1 MFEFMG
7 LIGGI
12 FLLGLIGLAAFVVIL
27 PFYLLFRIM
36 GFALKIGL
44 AGIFVAI
51 FGIVLLPLFLIVG
64 ALFFVKLLII
74 GLPLLIAIALF
85 SWLVGF
91 FRRDDQRPII
101 VQTVPPAST

>member
-12 FLLGLIGLAAFVVIL
+12 FLLGLVGLATFIIIL
-27 PFYLLFRIM
+27 PFYLLLRVM
-36 GFALKIGL
+36 GFALKVGL
-44 AGIFVAI
+44 AGIFVAF
-51 FGIVLLPLFLIVG
+51 FGILLFPLFLVVG
-64 ALFFVKLLII
+64 ALLFFKLLII
-74 GLPLLIAIALF
+74 GLPLLIAIVLF
-85 SWLVGF
+85 SWLAGF